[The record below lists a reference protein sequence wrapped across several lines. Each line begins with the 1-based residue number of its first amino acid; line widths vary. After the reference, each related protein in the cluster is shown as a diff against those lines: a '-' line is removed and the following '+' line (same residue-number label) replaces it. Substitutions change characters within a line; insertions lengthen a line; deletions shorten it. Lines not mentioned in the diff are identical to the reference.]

1 MGAPRNDDG
10 RALRRRIPHGD
21 PVHHEVLDFLVEE
34 AHLLDLALLDD
45 WLALMTED
53 ISYTMPVR
61 QTVHRDDGP
70 GFDSGMSHFEEDL
83 ESLQLRVRRLI
94 HTSSAFSEE
103 PPSRVRRSVTNVRV
117 HETSR
122 EGEYAVTSH
131 LLLLRNRWD
140 LPTYDVVSAARE
152 DVLRRGPNGFL
163 LARRRILVDQG
174 TLGTAN
180 LSIFL

>member
-1 MGAPRNDDG
+1 
-10 RALRRRIPHGD
+10 
-21 PVHHEVLDFLVEE
+21 
-34 AHLLDLALLDD
+34 
-45 WLALMTED
+45 MTSD

-61 QTVHRDDGP
+61 RTVHRNDGP

-83 ESLQLRVRRLI
+83 ESLRLRVRRLI

-122 EGEYAVTSH
+122 EGEYAVTSN

-140 LPTYDVVSAARE
+140 LPTYDVVSALRE
-152 DVLRRGPNGFL
+152 DVLRRGPSGFR